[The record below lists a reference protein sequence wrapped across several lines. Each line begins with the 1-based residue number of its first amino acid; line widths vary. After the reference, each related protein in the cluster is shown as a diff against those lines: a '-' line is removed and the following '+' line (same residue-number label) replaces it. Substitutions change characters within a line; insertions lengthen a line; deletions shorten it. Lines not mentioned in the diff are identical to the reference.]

1 MRVTIAMDSFKGSLS
16 SRQCGEAVS
25 EGIRRVFPDAVIK
38 VVALADGGEGTAET
52 LTEALKGE
60 TVRVCV
66 TGPLG
71 TRFPASYGIVRDR
84 GLALIDAAS
93 AAGLTL
99 ISPEDRNPMDTTT
112 YGIGEMILDAAGRGC
127 RDFIIGLGGSSTNDG
142 GAGMLSALGYAFL
155 DRDGRPVHPGAYG
168 LRFID
173 RIDTSAA
180 APVLKDCRFRIA
192 CDVKNPLCG
201 ENGSS
206 AVYSPQKGA
215 RPEDIPLMDSSL
227 SLYAEK
233 IGEVFPG
240 ADPDREGAGAAGGLG
255 FAFQSVLGAE
265 TVPGVEL
272 VLEISGAEELFKN
285 SDIVVTGE
293 GRLDF
298 QSAFGKAPVGVG
310 KTAGRHG
317 VPVISLSGCV
327 GPGAGECNSRGID
340 AFFPVLKG
348 PCTVEEA
355 MDPVLTYENTADAA
369 EQVFRLIRAVR

>member
-16 SRQCGEAVS
+16 SRQCGDAVS
-25 EGIRRVFPDAVIK
+25 EGIRRVFPDAVIN
-38 VVALADGGEGTAET
+38 VVTLADGGEGTAET
-52 LTEALKGE
+52 LTEALGGE
-60 TVRVCV
+60 PVRVCV

-71 TRFPASYGIVRDR
+71 TRLSASYGIVRDK

-112 YGIGEMILDAAGRGC
+112 YGIGEMILDAIGRGC
-127 RDFIIGLGGSSTNDG
+127 RDFIVGLGGSSTNDG

-155 DRDGRPVHPGAYG
+155 DGDGRPVHPGAYG

-173 RIDTSAA
+173 RVDASAA
-180 APVLKDCRFRIA
+180 DPVLKECRFRIA

-215 RPEDIPLMDSSL
+215 RPDDIPLMDSSL
-227 SLYAEK
+227 AHYAEK
-233 IGEVFPG
+233 IKDVFPD
-240 ADPDREGAGAAGGLG
+240 ADPEKEGAGAAGGLG

-272 VLEISGAEELFKN
+272 VLEISEAEKLFKN
-285 SDIVVTGE
+285 SDIVITGE

-310 KTAGRHG
+310 KAAGRCG

-355 MDPVLTYENTADAA
+355 MDPVLAYENTADAA